1 MCHHF
6 SDFPDPTPTS
16 ISPHS
21 LLQET
26 SAIRISIHEE
36 CGLPKVQPKTR
47 RRIIGVPSDMLLDVP
62 KRVIK
67 PSRMVKSPFL
77 CKQYQCVRLDVQA
90 QEDLFTYTNSISAAD
105 QLRLVLFVLLFIHV
119 RSIIT
124 HCDYCYSFSTE
135 KFGYTYLIQSQ
146 GF

>member
-1 MCHHF
+1 MRNAV
-6 SDFPDPTPTS
+6 SRKYNPKQGGE
-16 ISPHS
+16 S
-21 LLQET
+21 L
-26 SAIRISIHEE
+26 
-36 CGLPKVQPKTR
+36 
-47 RRIIGVPSDMLLDVP
+47 GVPSDMLLDVP